1 MVPVVGGEDDGG
13 VVQQAPISQRVDD
26 LAHLVVYLLDEAG
39 VVGAGTLLLVV
50 GPVGQV
56 HAHALPRSDMVG
68 DEAGRVPGRRDR
80 VGHVGGV
87 ELVREVGRGVVGV
100 VRAGEA
106 DHHGEGPVRAVALD
120 EAPRLTAGEAV
131 PGVVPGHVGGRGASA
146 RDVVA
151 VLVPRQL
158 AESALLQVVVV
169 VVAHVRPELVL
180 ADDPVLEAVPGV
192 PRVEVHLA
200 DRGGVVARR
209 GEYLGPRADS
219 RVVVVGPDGVQVVGD
234 PVLDGVHAG
243 QQRRPGG
250 HAQGRRRVGV
260 VVADAVVGDPVD
272 VGGVDEGCPV
282 AAQEVTS
289 ELVGE
294 EEDDVRRSAHC
305 RSLRAAGVRRAAG
318 AGGFRRWAADAWAR
332 RAGCRRLPASPS

>member
-1 MVPVVGGEDDGG
+1 MF
-13 VVQQAPISQRVDD
+13 
-26 LAHLVVYLLDEAG
+26 LC
-39 VVGAGTLLLVV
+39 
-50 GPVGQV
+50 
-56 HAHALPRSDMVG
+56 ALGDVLG
-68 DEAGRVPGRRDR
+68 DEARGVAGRRDR

-120 EAPRLTAGEAV
+120 ESARLAAGEAV
-131 PGVVPGHVGGRGASA
+131 PGVLPGHVGGGRASI

-169 VVAHVRPELVL
+169 VVADVGPELVL

-219 RVVVVGPDGVQVVGD
+219 RVVVVGPDGVQIVGD
-234 PVLDGVHAG
+234 AVLDGVHAG
-243 QQRRPGG
+243 EQRRPGR
-250 HAQGRRRVGV
+250 HAQGRSGVGV

-272 VGGVDEGCPV
+272 VGGVDEVCAV
-282 AAQEVTS
+282 AAQEVAP

-294 EEDDVRRSAHC
+294 EEDDVGRSAHC
-305 RSLRAAGVRRAAG
+305 RSLRSAAG
-318 AGGFRRWAADAWAR
+318 AGGFRRWAVGAWAR
-332 RAGCRRLPASPS
+332 RAGCRRLLASPS